1 MNDFDEFTYGDLFK
15 IALLGFIIGLCGG
28 AMLHKAFGHSPPQTI
43 HVTIE
48 LTPKTYP
55 EAIP

>member
-1 MNDFDEFTYGDLFK
+1 MNEDYDEIIVKLA
-15 IALLGFIIGLCGG
+15 ILAFIIGLCAG
-28 AMLHKAFGHSPPQTI
+28 AILHKAFGHSSPQTI

-55 EAIP
+55 EATP